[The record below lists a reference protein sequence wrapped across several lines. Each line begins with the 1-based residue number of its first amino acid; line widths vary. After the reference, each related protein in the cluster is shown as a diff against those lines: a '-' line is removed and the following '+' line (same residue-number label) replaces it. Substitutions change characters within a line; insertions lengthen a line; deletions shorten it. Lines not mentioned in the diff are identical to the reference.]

1 MNQESI
7 EYLQS
12 LTCEYVKIKNE
23 EDNKKDDE
31 GLEYKSSN
39 SDKSEQSEKNALQK
53 AFDKN

>member
-39 SDKSEQSEKNALQK
+39 SAKSEQSEKNALQK

>member
-23 EDNKKDDE
+23 DDNKKDDE